1 MNSVFK
7 LGSVLALIL
16 ILSTPVL
23 AKDMTQRLGIG
34 YADQL
39 SVDTPS
45 ISAKYHA
52 TPNMAYSLDL
62 GLQTGD
68 DDSAFGLL
76 AKVYRTIFPEDN
88 LNFYMGGGAGLI
100 SQKVNG
106 GDNDSGFD
114 ILAFVG
120 VEFFLPGVDSVGFNF
135 EAGFGIQSISSD
147 TEFRTIGH
155 SPIKAG
161 MYFYF

>member
-1 MNSVFK
+1 MKKNF
-7 LGSVLALIL
+7 LIITALVLFMCSPSAY
-16 ILSTPVL
+16 S
-23 AKDMTQRLGIG
+23 KEMTQRLGIG

-39 SVDTPS
+39 SVNTPS
-45 ISAKYHA
+45 ISAKYYA
-52 TPNMAYSLDL
+52 TPTMAYSLDL

-76 AKVYRTIFPEDN
+76 AKVYKTIFPEDN

-100 SQKVNG
+100 SQKINS

-114 ILAFVG
+114 LMAFVG
-120 VEFFLPGVDSVGFNF
+120 VEFFLPGIDSVGFNF
-135 EAGFGIQSISSD
+135 EAGIGIQSISSD
-147 TEFRTIGH
+147 TEFRTVGH

>member
-1 MNSVFK
+1 MRSIIFIT
-7 LGSVLALIL
+7 LLI
-16 ILSTPVL
+16 SATTF
-23 AKDMTQRLGIG
+23 AKDMTQRLGLG

-39 SVDTPS
+39 SVNTPS
-45 ISAKYHA
+45 ISAKYYA
-52 TPNMAYSLDL
+52 SPTMAYSLDL

-100 SQKVNG
+100 SKKENG
-106 GDNDSGFD
+106 GSNDSGFD
-114 ILAFVG
+114 LLAFVG
-120 VEFFLPGVDSVGFNF
+120 VEFFLPGIDSLGFNF
-135 EAGFGIQSISSD
+135 EAGFGIQSIESD

-155 SPIKAG
+155 SPLKAG

>member
-1 MNSVFK
+1 MKNI
-7 LGSVLALIL
+7 IL
-16 ILSTPVL
+16 VVCMFFSISAF
-23 AKDMTQRLGIG
+23 AKDMTQRLGVG

-39 SVDTPS
+39 SIETPS
-45 ISAKYHA
+45 ISAKFHA
-52 TPNMAYSLDL
+52 SQNTAYSLDL

-68 DDSAFGLL
+68 NDSAFGLL

-100 SQKVNG
+100 SQKING
-106 GDNDSGFD
+106 GDNDSGFEL
-114 ILAFVG
+114 LAFVG
-120 VEFFLPGVDSVGFNF
+120 VEFFLPGIDSLGFNL
-135 EAGFGIQSISSD
+135 EAGVGVTSISSD

-155 SPIKAG
+155 SPLKAG